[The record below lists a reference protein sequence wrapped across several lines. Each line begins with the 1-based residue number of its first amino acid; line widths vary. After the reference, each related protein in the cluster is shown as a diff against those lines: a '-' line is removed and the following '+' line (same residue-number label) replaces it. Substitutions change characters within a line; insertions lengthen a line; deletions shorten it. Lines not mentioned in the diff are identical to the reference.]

1 MQALTINQLYAHLA
15 NLKEKGFGDKKI
27 MISQDDE
34 GNGYHELF
42 FGITTAERIGGF
54 RPWMLPC
61 GVSVED
67 ANANY
72 VTLG

>member
-1 MQALTINQLYAHLA
+1 MQAITINQLYAHLA
-15 NLKEKGFGDKKI
+15 DLKKKGFGDKKI

-42 FGITTAERIGGF
+42 FGINTAEKMGGF
-54 RPWMLPC
+54 QTWMLPY
-61 GVSVED
+61 GVTIED